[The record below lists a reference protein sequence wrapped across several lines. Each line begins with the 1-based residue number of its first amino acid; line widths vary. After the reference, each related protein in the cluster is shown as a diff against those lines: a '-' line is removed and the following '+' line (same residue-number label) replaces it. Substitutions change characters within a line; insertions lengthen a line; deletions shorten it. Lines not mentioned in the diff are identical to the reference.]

1 MWAVFM
7 MEMGRE
13 RLKAESTSFFERRA
27 TGEVG
32 ETGENNRGN
41 ELL

>member
-32 ETGENNRGN
+32 ETGENIRGN